1 MRKELVIFFAG
12 VISILGCAGC
22 GDSSKSEQ
30 PKTTPELTSVS
41 EEPQGSDNTN
51 SSSTETDVSETEITT
66 ITGEGGGNP
75 GSANTFAITVSE
87 LKYFY
92 DNQEISMEDLIN
104 KLDSAKSEGEIEVVI
119 TDNHGA
125 VKAFDDLTK
134 MLDSKEI
141 AYTINEPS

>member
-1 MRKELVIFFAG
+1 MIVLV
-12 VISILGCAGC
+12 VCCAGC

-30 PKTTPELTSVS
+30 PKTTPEITSVS
-41 EEPQGSDNTN
+41 EEPHGTDNTS
-51 SSSTETDVSETEITT
+51 SSSTETDVSETETTT

-87 LKYFY
+87 QKYFY
-92 DNQEISMEDLIN
+92 ENQEISIEDLID

-134 MLDSKEI
+134 QLDSKEI